1 MKRGTMPPA
10 IITVNS
16 VLTKRSHV
24 LTNRATFKF
33 AALLILLCAV
43 PAWAKPEWQ
52 QKTLKN
58 GLQVIVIENH
68 SVPLITVELAVK
80 NGSYTEPPEFNGLS
94 HLYEHMFFQS
104 NERSQAEGYLDKV
117 SEAGAQF
124 NAVTREEVV
133 YYHYTALKSG
143 LRAVMTY
150 MRDEIRY
157 PLFEKGEL
165 EREIQVIL
173 DEFARNEAN
182 PYFAWDEA
190 IKHKLWYKYFSRKNI
205 IGDRKVIETC
215 TAEKMRTIQ
224 KKFYIPNNTA
234 LVVAGDVSAAD
245 IFKMAEELYG
255 DWPVGP
261 NPFLKETLVQHP
273 PLLKDEPVIVTQPVN
288 AASLMIS
295 YHGPSTD
302 TDAAATYAADVF
314 SFALRQQDS
323 KFYKTLVDSG
333 LTTNVAMGYY
343 TQRNVGPIQFS
354 AQTTPERLKAAV
366 KALKVEIAK
375 LDALD
380 YITDEQLESAKT
392 LLEAEEIYNREKPSE
407 YGHSVS
413 FWWASSG
420 LDYYANYVENC
431 RKVTKADI
439 QRYVQKYIKGKNSV
453 IGVILSEADKKQINL
468 TERDLLV
475 K

>member
-1 MKRGTMPPA
+1 M
-10 IITVNS
+10 I
-16 VLTKRSHV
+16 
-24 LTNRATFKF
+24 TNRATFKF
-33 AALLILLCAV
+33 AALFFLLLTITSLAL
-43 PAWAKPEWQ
+43 AKPEWQ
-52 QKTLKN
+52 QRTLKN

-68 SVPLITVELAVK
+68 SVPLVTVELAVK

-104 NERSQAEGYLDKV
+104 NERSHTEGYLEKV
-117 SEAGAQF
+117 SEAGAQY

-133 YYHYTALKSG
+133 YYHYTALKTG
-143 LRAVMTY
+143 LRPVMTF
-150 MRDEIRY
+150 MRDELRY
-157 PLFEKGEL
+157 PLFDKEEL
-165 EREIQVIL
+165 TREIQIVL

-182 PYFAWDEA
+182 PYFHLNHA
-190 IKHKLWYKYFSRKNI
+190 IELKLWYKYFSRKNV

-215 TAEKMRTIQ
+215 TPEKMRAIQ
-224 KKFYIPNNTA
+224 RKFYIPNNTA
-234 LVVAGDVSAAD
+234 LVVAGDVNAQE

-255 DWPVGP
+255 DWPAGED
-261 NPFLKETLVQHP
+261 PFLKNPLVQHP
-273 PLLKDEPVIVTQPVN
+273 PLPKDEPVIVTQPVN
-288 AASLMIS
+288 AASISIS

-323 KFYKTLVDSG
+323 KFYKTLVDTG
-333 LTTNVAMGYY
+333 ITTGATMSYY
-343 TQRNVGPIQFS
+343 TQRNVGPIQFT
-354 AQTTPERLKAAV
+354 AQTTPEKLKVAI
-366 KALKVEIAK
+366 KALNTEINK

-392 LLEAEEIYNREKPSE
+392 LLEANEIFTREKPSE
-407 YGHSVS
+407 YGHTVS

-439 QRYVQKYIKGKNSV
+439 QRYVRKYIKGKNRV
-453 IGVILSEADKKQINL
+453 IGVILSEDDKKRIGL
-468 TERDLLV
+468 TEQDLLV